1 MAGISTKLWLDAS
14 DFVRGIDKSKKSA
27 NSLKTSM
34 SSIGSGIGSA
44 FSGITKSVG
53 AIGIAAT
60 GAAAAVG
67 GIAYKLISIG
77 EEGLQA
83 ENRIKSVVKTMGL
96 FGTQSGDVANR
107 LIEMA
112 DATELATGVDGDL
125 IMSAQAKLATFKE
138 LAKTAGTTGGAFDRA
153 TQASVD
159 MAAVFGGDASNYAV
173 QLGKALEDPEKGLA
187 ALKRTGALTTS
198 QIKAISEEFAA
209 TGNRAK
215 AFDQVLQ
222 AIETQVGGAANA
234 TASGMSRI
242 KVSIGQMLEEVGKP
256 MSEVFSQFAADVAAM
271 TPQIVA
277 SLSSLAPKIR
287 EVGSTL
293 AAALSEGLSGDTT
306 RLVKIGE
313 IIGEAVV
320 LGFKVALTRGF
331 LEATESASRAIE
343 NLPVLKQIYG
353 FDPFNL
359 AGEKRSDYIS
369 KGKGRVTEGQ
379 IEDGIARIQSLFKE
393 ISISSSPKL
402 SNPNLDSFN
411 EEQRKLRE
419 KRGANK
425 PILPTQ
431 PDAPEGPSAEKQAKA
446 EELRLAQ
453 EAYRLEAEMVRARIA
468 GDEAEI
474 ARLERKKAIQEEITR
489 LEALGMTDKGAQ
501 IQAAIQVLGT
511 KDMEK
516 AQKLVDALQSKNV
529 QVVMDLIGTKEMQK
543 AQALMDKLKGVGVKD
558 TAAKMV
564 DARAAAE
571 EADKNRKDKPKQA
584 GSSGP
589 PAAGQLGSVAR
600 ATNIMMGRA
609 ANDGLLEENRR
620 QSALLRSIEK
630 NTKPKTVKPETAD
643 FVFH

>member
-14 DFVRGIDKSKKSA
+14 DFVRGIDRSKKSA
-27 NSLKTSM
+27 SSLKTSM

-53 AIGIAAT
+53 AISIAST
-60 GAAAAVG
+60 GAAAAIG
-67 GIAYKLISIG
+67 GITYKLISMA
-77 EEGLQA
+77 EEGIQA
-83 ENRIKSVVKTMGL
+83 ENRIKNVVKTMGL
-96 FGTQSGDVANR
+96 FGDQSDDVADR
-107 LIEMA
+107 LIKMA

-125 IMSAQAKLATFKE
+125 IMASQAKLATFKE

-153 TQASVD
+153 TQASLD

-215 AFDQVLQ
+215 AFDQVLK
-222 AIETQVGGAANA
+222 AIETQVGGSANA
-234 TASGMSRI
+234 TASGMARI
-242 KVSIGQMLEEVGKP
+242 KVSVGQMLDEIGKP
-256 MSEVFSQFAADVAAM
+256 MAEVFSQFAADVAAM

-277 SLSSLAPKIR
+277 SLSVLAPKIR

-293 AAALSEGLSGDTT
+293 AAALSEGLAGDTS

-313 IIGEAVV
+313 LIGESVV

-393 ISISSSPKL
+393 ISISSNPKL
-402 SNPNLDSFN
+402 ANPNLESFN
-411 EEQRKLRE
+411 EEQRRLRDQ
-419 KRGANK
+419 RGANK
-425 PILPTQ
+425 PILPTE
-431 PDAPEGPSAEKQAKA
+431 PDTPEGPSAAQQAKA

-453 EAYRLEAEMVRARIA
+453 EAYRLELEMVRARIA
-468 GDEAEI
+468 GNEKKI
-474 ARLERKKAIQEEITR
+474 ADLEKQKAIEEEISR
-489 LEALGMTDKGAQ
+489 LKSLNAKDKNLNA
-501 IQAAIQVLGT
+501 V
-511 KDMEK
+511 
-516 AQKLVDALQSKNV
+516 
-529 QVVMDLIGTKEMQK
+529 
-543 AQALMDKLKGVGVKD
+543 
-558 TAAKMV
+558 AAKNV
-564 DARAAAE
+564 DARAAAD
-571 EADKNRKDKPKQA
+571 EADKAREKKQQGGPSA
-584 GSSGP
+584 GVS
-589 PAAGQLGSVAR
+589 QLGSVAK
-600 ATNIMMGRA
+600 ATNVLMGRA
-609 ANDGLLEENRR
+609 ANDGILQESRR
-620 QSALLRSIEK
+620 QTSLLRTIKE
-630 NTKPKTVKPETAD
+630 NTKPKTTNPEIQIP
-643 FVFH
+643 VFA

>member
-1 MAGISTKLWLDAS
+1 MAGITTKLTLNAS
-14 DFVRGIDKSKKSA
+14 DFVRGIDRSKKSA

-34 SSIGSGIGSA
+34 SSIGSGISSA
-44 FSGITKSVG
+44 FSGVAKSVG

-96 FGTQSGDVANR
+96 FGTQSGDVASR

-125 IMSAQAKLATFKE
+125 IMAAQAKLATFKE

-215 AFDQVLQ
+215 AFDQVLK

-256 MSEVFSQFAADVAAM
+256 MAEVFSQFAADVAAM
-271 TPQIVA
+271 TPKIVA

-293 AAALSEGLSGDTT
+293 AAALSEGLAGDTS

-313 IIGEAVV
+313 LIGESVV
-320 LGFKVALTRGF
+320 LGFKVAITRGF
-331 LEATESASRAIE
+331 AEATESALRLMEDYNPIRKMSKWSQDTFG
-343 NLPVLKQIYG
+343 N
-353 FDPFNL
+353 DPFFNQGKL
-359 AGEKRSDYIS
+359 SEEVSNA
-369 KGKGRVTEGQ
+369 KGPIMENQ
-379 IEDGIARIQSLFKE
+379 IGDGIERIRSLFKE
-393 ISISSSPKL
+393 ISVG
-402 SNPNLDSFN
+402 SNPKKETRSEWND
-411 EEQRKLRE
+411 
-419 KRGANK
+419 KRQAIQNGK
-425 PILPTQ
+425 KILPTQ
-431 PDAPEGPSAEKQAKA
+431 PDTPEGPSAAQQAKA

-453 EAYRLEAEMVRARIA
+453 EAYRLELEMVRARIA
-468 GDEAEI
+468 GNEKKI
-474 ARLERKKAIQEEITR
+474 ADLEKQKAIEEEISR
-489 LEALGMTDKGAQ
+489 LKSLNAKDKNLNA
-501 IQAAIQVLGT
+501 V
-511 KDMEK
+511 
-516 AQKLVDALQSKNV
+516 
-529 QVVMDLIGTKEMQK
+529 
-543 AQALMDKLKGVGVKD
+543 
-558 TAAKMV
+558 AAKNV
-564 DARAAAE
+564 DARAAAD
-571 EADKNRKDKPKQA
+571 EADKAREKKQQGGPSA
-584 GSSGP
+584 GVS
-589 PAAGQLGSVAR
+589 QLGSVAK
-600 ATNIMMGRA
+600 ATNVLMGRA
-609 ANDGLLEENRR
+609 ANDGILQESRR
-620 QSALLRSIEK
+620 QTSLLRTIKE
-630 NTKPKTVKPETAD
+630 NTKPKTTNPEIQIP
-643 FVFH
+643 VFA

>member
-1 MAGISTKLWLDAS
+1 MAGITTKLTLNAS
-14 DFVRGIDKSKKSA
+14 DFVRGIDRSKKSA
-27 NSLKTSM
+27 SSLKTSM
-34 SSIGSGIGSA
+34 SSIGSGISSA

-96 FGTQSGDVANR
+96 FGTQSGDVASR

-125 IMSAQAKLATFKE
+125 IMAAQAKLATFKE

-215 AFDQVLQ
+215 AFDQVLK

-256 MSEVFSQFAADVAAM
+256 MAEVFSQFAADVAAM

-293 AAALSEGLSGDTT
+293 AAALSEGLAGDTS

-313 IIGEAVV
+313 LIGESVV
-320 LGFKVALTRGF
+320 LGFKVAITRGF
-331 LEATESASRAIE
+331 AEATESALRLMEDYNPIRKMSKWSQDTFG
-343 NLPVLKQIYG
+343 N
-353 FDPFNL
+353 DPFFNQGKL
-359 AGEKRSDYIS
+359 SEEVSNA
-369 KGKGRVTEGQ
+369 KGPIMGNQ
-379 IEDGIARIQSLFKE
+379 IGDGIERIRSLFKE
-393 ISISSSPKL
+393 ISVG
-402 SNPNLDSFN
+402 SNPKKITQSEWND
-411 EEQRKLRE
+411 
-419 KRGANK
+419 KRQAIQNGK
-425 PILPTQ
+425 KILPTQ
-431 PDAPEGPSAEKQAKA
+431 PDAPEGPSAAQQAKA

-468 GDEAEI
+468 GDDAEI
-474 ARLERKKAIQEEITR
+474 ARLERKKAIQEEIVA
-489 LEALGMTDKGAQ
+489 LNKLGMTG
-501 IQAAIQVLGT
+501 
-511 KDMEK
+511 KDLKADSKLDPKKAEEK
-516 AQKLVDALQSKNV
+516 ARERIRQ
-529 QVVMDLIGTKEMQK
+529 
-543 AQALMDKLKGVGVKD
+543 

-564 DARAAAE
+564 DARAAAD

-589 PAAGQLGSVAR
+589 PVAGQLGSVAK

-620 QSALLRSIEK
+620 QSTLLRSIEK
-630 NTKPKTVKPETAD
+630 NTKPKPTKTEIPD

>member
-1 MAGISTKLWLDAS
+1 MAGISTKLTLNAS
-14 DFVRGIDKSKKSA
+14 DFVRGIDRSKKSA
-27 NSLKTSM
+27 SSLKTSM

-44 FSGITKSVG
+44 FSSITKGVG

-60 GAAAAVG
+60 GAAAAIG
-67 GIAYKLISIG
+67 GITYKLISIG

-96 FGTQSGDVANR
+96 FGTQSGDVASR

-125 IMSAQAKLATFKE
+125 IMAAQAKLATFKE

-215 AFDQVLQ
+215 AFDQVLK

-256 MSEVFSQFAADVAAM
+256 MAEVFSQFAADVAAM

-293 AAALSEGLSGDTT
+293 AAALSEGLAGDTS

-313 IIGEAVV
+313 LIGESVA

-359 AGEKRSDYIS
+359 AGEKRSEYIR

-393 ISISSSPKL
+393 ISISSNPKL
-402 SNPNLDSFN
+402 ANPNLDSFN
-411 EEQRKLRE
+411 EDQRKRRE
-419 KRGANK
+419 ERGANK

-431 PDAPEGPSAEKQAKA
+431 PDAPEGPSAAQQAKA

-453 EAYRLEAEMVRARIA
+453 EAYRLELEMVRARIA
-468 GDEAEI
+468 GDDAEI
-474 ARLERKKAIQEEITR
+474 ARLERKKAIEEEISR
-489 LEALGMTDKGAQ
+489 LKSLNAKDKNLNA
-501 IQAAIQVLGT
+501 V
-511 KDMEK
+511 
-516 AQKLVDALQSKNV
+516 
-529 QVVMDLIGTKEMQK
+529 
-543 AQALMDKLKGVGVKD
+543 
-558 TAAKMV
+558 AAKNV
-564 DARAAAE
+564 DARAAAD
-571 EADKNRKDKPKQA
+571 EADKAREKKQQGGPSA
-584 GSSGP
+584 GVS
-589 PAAGQLGSVAR
+589 QLGSVAK
-600 ATNIMMGRA
+600 ATNVLMGRA
-609 ANDGLLEENRR
+609 ANDGILEESRR
-620 QSALLRSIEK
+620 QTSLLRTIKE
-630 NTKPKTVKPETAD
+630 NTKPKTTNPEVQIP
-643 FVFH
+643 VFA

>member
-1 MAGISTKLWLDAS
+1 MAGITTKLTLNAS
-14 DFVRGIDKSKKSA
+14 DFVRGIDRSKKSA
-27 NSLKTSM
+27 SSLKTSM

-96 FGTQSGDVANR
+96 FGTQSGDVASR

-125 IMSAQAKLATFKE
+125 IMAAQAKLATFKE

-215 AFDQVLQ
+215 AFDQVLK

-256 MSEVFSQFAADVAAM
+256 MAEVFSQFAADVAAM

-293 AAALSEGLSGDTT
+293 AAALSEGLAGDTS

-313 IIGEAVV
+313 LIGESVV
-320 LGFKVALTRGF
+320 LGFKVAITRGF
-331 LEATESASRAIE
+331 AEATESALRLMEDYNPIRKMSKWSQDTFG
-343 NLPVLKQIYG
+343 N
-353 FDPFNL
+353 DPFFNQGKL
-359 AGEKRSDYIS
+359 SEEVSNA
-369 KGKGRVTEGQ
+369 KGPIMGNQ
-379 IEDGIARIQSLFKE
+379 IGDGIERIRSLFKE
-393 ISISSSPKL
+393 ISVG
-402 SNPNLDSFN
+402 SNPKKITQSEWND
-411 EEQRKLRE
+411 
-419 KRGANK
+419 KRQAIQNGK
-425 PILPTQ
+425 KILPTQ
-431 PDAPEGPSAEKQAKA
+431 PDAPEGPSAAQQAKA

-453 EAYRLEAEMVRARIA
+453 EAYRLELEMVRARIA
-468 GDEAEI
+468 GNEKKI
-474 ARLERKKAIQEEITR
+474 ADLEKQKAIEEEISR
-489 LEALGMTDKGAQ
+489 LKSLNAKDKNLNA
-501 IQAAIQVLGT
+501 V
-511 KDMEK
+511 
-516 AQKLVDALQSKNV
+516 
-529 QVVMDLIGTKEMQK
+529 
-543 AQALMDKLKGVGVKD
+543 
-558 TAAKMV
+558 AAKNV
-564 DARAAAE
+564 DARAAAD
-571 EADKNRKDKPKQA
+571 EADKAREKKQQGGPSA
-584 GSSGP
+584 GVS
-589 PAAGQLGSVAR
+589 QLGSVAK
-600 ATNIMMGRA
+600 ATNVLMGRA
-609 ANDGLLEENRR
+609 ANDGILEENRR
-620 QSALLRSIEK
+620 QTSLLRTIKE
-630 NTKPKTVKPETAD
+630 NTKPKTTNPPEVYIP
-643 FVFH
+643 VFGG

>member
-1 MAGISTKLWLDAS
+1 
-14 DFVRGIDKSKKSA
+14 
-27 NSLKTSM
+27 
-34 SSIGSGIGSA
+34 
-44 FSGITKSVG
+44 
-53 AIGIAAT
+53 
-60 GAAAAVG
+60 
-67 GIAYKLISIG
+67 
-77 EEGLQA
+77 
-83 ENRIKSVVKTMGL
+83 
-96 FGTQSGDVANR
+96 
-107 LIEMA
+107 
-112 DATELATGVDGDL
+112 VDGDL
-125 IMSAQAKLATFKE
+125 IMAAQAKLATFKE

-159 MAAVFGGDASNYAV
+159 MAAIFGGDASNYAV

-215 AFDQVLQ
+215 AFDQVLK

-313 IIGEAVV
+313 LIGESVV

-359 AGEKRSDYIS
+359 AGEKRSAYIS

-393 ISISSSPKL
+393 ISISSNPKL

-425 PILPTQ
+425 PILPTE
-431 PDAPEGPSAEKQAKA
+431 PDAPEGPSAAQQAKA

-468 GDEAEI
+468 GDEKKI
-474 ARLERKKAIQEEITR
+474 ADLERQKAIQEEIVA
-489 LEALGMTDKGAQ
+489 LNKLGMTGKNAQ
-501 IQAAIQVLGT
+501 
-511 KDMEK
+511 
-516 AQKLVDALQSKNV
+516 
-529 QVVMDLIGTKEMQK
+529 
-543 AQALMDKLKGVGVKD
+543 D

-564 DARAAAE
+564 DARAAAD
-571 EADKNRKDKPKQA
+571 EADKAREKKQQGGPSA
-584 GSSGP
+584 GVS
-589 PAAGQLGSVAR
+589 QLGSVAK
-600 ATNIMMGRA
+600 ATNVLMGRA
-609 ANDGLLEENRR
+609 ANDGILEENRR
-620 QSALLRSIEK
+620 QTSLLRTIKE
-630 NTKPKTVKPETAD
+630 NTKPKTTNPEVQIP
-643 FVFH
+643 VFA

>member
-1 MAGISTKLWLDAS
+1 MAGISTKLTLNAS
-14 DFVRGIDKSKKSA
+14 DFVRGIDRSKKSA

-60 GAAAAVG
+60 GAAAAIG
-67 GIAYKLISIG
+67 GITYKLISMA
-77 EEGLQA
+77 EEGIQA
-83 ENRIKSVVKTMGL
+83 ENRIKNVVKTMGL
-96 FGTQSGDVANR
+96 FGDQSDDVADR
-107 LIEMA
+107 LIKMA

-125 IMSAQAKLATFKE
+125 IMASQAKLATFKE

-153 TQASVD
+153 TQASLD

-215 AFDQVLQ
+215 AFDQVLK
-222 AIETQVGGAANA
+222 AIETQVGGSANA
-234 TASGMSRI
+234 TASGMARI
-242 KVSIGQMLEEVGKP
+242 KVSVGQMLDEIGKP
-256 MSEVFSQFAADVAAM
+256 MAEVFSQFAADVAAM

-277 SLSSLAPKIR
+277 SLSVLAPKIR

-293 AAALSEGLSGDTT
+293 AAALSEGLAGDTS

-313 IIGEAVV
+313 LIGESVV

-393 ISISSSPKL
+393 ISISSNPKL
-402 SNPNLDSFN
+402 ANPNLESFN
-411 EEQRKLRE
+411 EEQRRLRDQ
-419 KRGANK
+419 RGANK
-425 PILPTQ
+425 PILPTE
-431 PDAPEGPSAEKQAKA
+431 PDTPEGPSAAQQAKA

-453 EAYRLEAEMVRARIA
+453 EAYRLELEMVRARIA
-468 GDEAEI
+468 GNEKKI
-474 ARLERKKAIQEEITR
+474 ADLEKQKAIEEEISR
-489 LEALGMTDKGAQ
+489 LKSLNAKDKNLNA
-501 IQAAIQVLGT
+501 V
-511 KDMEK
+511 
-516 AQKLVDALQSKNV
+516 
-529 QVVMDLIGTKEMQK
+529 
-543 AQALMDKLKGVGVKD
+543 
-558 TAAKMV
+558 AAKNV
-564 DARAAAE
+564 DARAAAD
-571 EADKNRKDKPKQA
+571 EADKAREKKQQGGPSA
-584 GSSGP
+584 GVS
-589 PAAGQLGSVAR
+589 QLGSVAK
-600 ATNIMMGRA
+600 ATNVLMGRA
-609 ANDGLLEENRR
+609 ANDGILEESRR
-620 QSALLRSIEK
+620 QTSLLRTIKE
-630 NTKPKTVKPETAD
+630 NTKPKTTNPEIQIP
-643 FVFH
+643 VFA

>member
-1 MAGISTKLWLDAS
+1 MAGISTKLTLNAS
-14 DFVRGIDKSKKSA
+14 DFVRGIDRSKKSA
-27 NSLKTSM
+27 SSLKTSM

-44 FSGITKSVG
+44 FSSITKGVG

-96 FGTQSGDVANR
+96 FGTQSGDVASR

-125 IMSAQAKLATFKE
+125 IMAAQAKLATFKE

-215 AFDQVLQ
+215 AFDQVLK

-313 IIGEAVV
+313 LIGESVV

-359 AGEKRSDYIS
+359 AGEKRSAYIS

-393 ISISSSPKL
+393 ISISSNPKL

-425 PILPTQ
+425 PILPTE
-431 PDAPEGPSAEKQAKA
+431 PDAPEGPSAAQQAKA

-468 GDEAEI
+468 GDEKKI
-474 ARLERKKAIQEEITR
+474 ADLERQKAIQEEIVA
-489 LEALGMTDKGAQ
+489 LNKLGMTGKNAQ
-501 IQAAIQVLGT
+501 
-511 KDMEK
+511 
-516 AQKLVDALQSKNV
+516 
-529 QVVMDLIGTKEMQK
+529 
-543 AQALMDKLKGVGVKD
+543 D

-564 DARAAAE
+564 DARAAAD
-571 EADKNRKDKPKQA
+571 EADKAREKKPQGGPSA
-584 GSSGP
+584 GVS
-589 PAAGQLGSVAR
+589 QLGSVAK
-600 ATNIMMGRA
+600 ATNVLMGRA
-609 ANDGLLEENRR
+609 ANDGILEENRR
-620 QSALLRSIEK
+620 QTSLLRTIKE
-630 NTKPKTVKPETAD
+630 NTKPKTTNPPEVPIP
-643 FVFH
+643 VFA

>member
-14 DFVRGIDKSKKSA
+14 DFVRGIDRSKKSA

-34 SSIGSGIGSA
+34 SSIGSGISSA
-44 FSGITKSVG
+44 FSGVAKSVG

-96 FGTQSGDVANR
+96 FGTQSGDVASR

-125 IMSAQAKLATFKE
+125 IMAAQAKLATFKE

-215 AFDQVLQ
+215 AFDQVLK

-256 MSEVFSQFAADVAAM
+256 MAEVFSQFAADVAAM

-293 AAALSEGLSGDTT
+293 AAALSEGLAGDTS

-313 IIGEAVV
+313 LMGEAVA
-320 LGFKVALTRGF
+320 LGLKVAITRTLIETEESIRRF
-331 LEATESASRAIE
+331 LE
-343 NLPVLKQIYG
+343 NLPGIKQIYG
-353 FDPFNL
+353 FDPFDQ
-359 AGEKRSDYIS
+359 AGEKPSEYIR

-379 IEDGIARIQSLFKE
+379 IEDGIARIQSIFEE
-393 ISISSSPKL
+393 ISIDSNPKL
-402 SNPNLDSFN
+402 GNPNLDSFN
-411 EEQRKLRE
+411 EDQRKRRE
-419 KRGANK
+419 ARGANK
-425 PILPTQ
+425 PILPTE
-431 PDAPEGPSAEKQAKA
+431 PDTPEGPSDKQKAKA

-468 GDEAEI
+468 GNEKKI
-474 ARLERKKAIQEEITR
+474 ADLERQKAIQEEIVA
-489 LEALGMTDKGAQ
+489 LNKLGMTG
-501 IQAAIQVLGT
+501 
-511 KDMEK
+511 KDLKADSKLDPKKAEEK
-516 AQKLVDALQSKNV
+516 ARERIRQ
-529 QVVMDLIGTKEMQK
+529 
-543 AQALMDKLKGVGVKD
+543 

-564 DARAAAE
+564 DARAAAD
-571 EADKNRKDKPKQA
+571 EADKAREKKPQGGPSA
-584 GSSGP
+584 GVS
-589 PAAGQLGSVAR
+589 QLGSVAK
-600 ATNIMMGRA
+600 ATNVLMGRA
-609 ANDGLLEENRR
+609 ANDGILEENRR
-620 QSALLRSIEK
+620 QTSLLRTIKE
-630 NTKPKTVKPETAD
+630 NTKPKTTNPPEVPIP
-643 FVFH
+643 VFA

>member
-14 DFVRGIDKSKKSA
+14 DFVRGIDRSKKSA
-27 NSLKTSM
+27 SSLKTSM

-96 FGTQSGDVANR
+96 FGTQSGDVASR

-125 IMSAQAKLATFKE
+125 IMAAQAKLATFKE

-215 AFDQVLQ
+215 AFDQVLK

-256 MSEVFSQFAADVAAM
+256 MAEVFSQFAADVAAM

-293 AAALSEGLSGDTT
+293 AAALSEGLAGDTS

-313 IIGEAVV
+313 LMGESVA
-320 LGFKVALTRGF
+320 LGLKVAITRTLIETEESIRRF
-331 LEATESASRAIE
+331 LE
-343 NLPVLKQIYG
+343 NLPGIKQLYG
-353 FDPFNL
+353 FDPL
-359 AGEKRSDYIS
+359 DLGGEKPSEYIR

-393 ISISSSPKL
+393 ISISSNPKL
-402 SNPNLDSFN
+402 ANPNLESFN
-411 EEQRKLRE
+411 EEQRRLRDQ
-419 KRGANK
+419 RGANK
-425 PILPTQ
+425 PILPTE
-431 PDAPEGPSAEKQAKA
+431 PDTPEGPSAAQQAKA

-468 GDEAEI
+468 GNEKKI
-474 ARLERKKAIQEEITR
+474 ADLERQKAIQEEIVA
-489 LEALGMTDKGAQ
+489 LNKLGMTGDKA
-501 IQAAIQVLGT
+501 
-511 KDMEK
+511 
-516 AQKLVDALQSKNV
+516 
-529 QVVMDLIGTKEMQK
+529 
-543 AQALMDKLKGVGVKD
+543 KD

-564 DARAAAE
+564 DARAAAD
-571 EADKNRKDKPKQA
+571 EADKAREKKQQGGPSA
-584 GSSGP
+584 GVS
-589 PAAGQLGSVAR
+589 QLGSVAK
-600 ATNIMMGRA
+600 ATNVLMGRA
-609 ANDGLLEENRR
+609 ANDGILEESRR
-620 QSALLRSIEK
+620 QTSLLRTIKE
-630 NTKPKTVKPETAD
+630 NTKPKTTNPEIQIP
-643 FVFH
+643 VFA

>member
-1 MAGISTKLWLDAS
+1 MAGITTKLTLNAS
-14 DFVRGIDKSKKSA
+14 DFVRGIDRSKKSA
-27 NSLKTSM
+27 SSLKTSM

-96 FGTQSGDVANR
+96 FGTQSGDVASR

-125 IMSAQAKLATFKE
+125 IMAAQAKLATFKE

-215 AFDQVLQ
+215 AFDQVLK

-256 MSEVFSQFAADVAAM
+256 MAEVFSQFAADVAAM

-293 AAALSEGLSGDTT
+293 AAALSEGLAGDTS

-313 IIGEAVV
+313 LIGESVV
-320 LGFKVALTRGF
+320 LGFKVAITRGF
-331 LEATESASRAIE
+331 AEATESALRLMEDYNPIRKMSKWSQDTFG
-343 NLPVLKQIYG
+343 N
-353 FDPFNL
+353 DPFFNQGKL
-359 AGEKRSDYIS
+359 SEEVSNA
-369 KGKGRVTEGQ
+369 KGPIMGNQ
-379 IEDGIARIQSLFKE
+379 IGDGIERIRSLFKE
-393 ISISSSPKL
+393 ISVG
-402 SNPNLDSFN
+402 SNPKKITQSEWND
-411 EEQRKLRE
+411 
-419 KRGANK
+419 KRQAIQNGK
-425 PILPTQ
+425 KILPTQ
-431 PDAPEGPSAEKQAKA
+431 PDAPEGPSAAQQAKA

-453 EAYRLEAEMVRARIA
+453 EAYRLELEMVRARIA
-468 GDEAEI
+468 GDEKKI
-474 ARLERKKAIQEEITR
+474 ADLERQKAIQEEIVA
-489 LEALGMTDKGAQ
+489 LNKLGMTG
-501 IQAAIQVLGT
+501 
-511 KDMEK
+511 KDLKADSKLDPKKAEEK
-516 AQKLVDALQSKNV
+516 ARERIRQ
-529 QVVMDLIGTKEMQK
+529 
-543 AQALMDKLKGVGVKD
+543 

-564 DARAAAE
+564 DARAAAD

-589 PAAGQLGSVAR
+589 PVAGQLGSVAK

-620 QSALLRSIEK
+620 QSTLLRSIEK
-630 NTKPKTVKPETAD
+630 NTKPKPTKTEIPD

>member
-1 MAGISTKLWLDAS
+1 MAGITTKLTLNAS
-14 DFVRGIDKSKKSA
+14 DFVRGIDRSKKSA
-27 NSLKTSM
+27 LSLKTSM
-34 SSIGSGIGSA
+34 SSIGTGISSA
-44 FSGITKSVG
+44 FSGVAKSVG

-60 GAAAAVG
+60 GAAAAIG

-83 ENRIKSVVKTMGL
+83 ENRIKNVVKTMGL
-96 FGTQSGDVANR
+96 FGDQSDDVADR
-107 LIEMA
+107 LIKMA

-125 IMSAQAKLATFKE
+125 IMASQAKLATFKE
-138 LAKTAGTTGGAFDRA
+138 LAKTAGTAGGAFDRA
-153 TQASVD
+153 TQASLD

-215 AFDQVLQ
+215 AFDQVLK

-277 SLSSLAPKIR
+277 SLSGLAPKIR

-293 AAALSEGLSGDTT
+293 AAALSEGLAGDTS

-313 IIGEAVV
+313 LIGEAVV

-393 ISISSSPKL
+393 ISIDSNPKL
-402 SNPNLDSFN
+402 GNPNLDSFN
-411 EEQRKLRE
+411 EDQRKRRE
-419 KRGANK
+419 ARGANK
-425 PILPTQ
+425 PILPTE
-431 PDAPEGPSAEKQAKA
+431 PDTPEGPSAAQQAKA
-446 EELRLAQ
+446 EELRLTQ
-453 EAYRLEAEMVRARIA
+453 EAYRLEAEMVRARIV
-468 GDEAEI
+468 GDEKKI
-474 ARLERKKAIQEEITR
+474 ADLERQKSIQEEISR
-489 LEALGMTDKGAQ
+489 LRSLGMTGDKA
-501 IQAAIQVLGT
+501 
-511 KDMEK
+511 
-516 AQKLVDALQSKNV
+516 
-529 QVVMDLIGTKEMQK
+529 
-543 AQALMDKLKGVGVKD
+543 KD

-571 EADKNRKDKPKQA
+571 EADKNRKDKPKQV

-589 PAAGQLGSVAR
+589 PVAGQLGSVAR

-630 NTKPKTVKPETAD
+630 NTKPKTIKTEIPD

>member
-1 MAGISTKLWLDAS
+1 MAGITTKLTLNAS
-14 DFVRGIDKSKKSA
+14 DFVRGIDRSKKSA

-60 GAAAAVG
+60 GAAAAIG

-125 IMSAQAKLATFKE
+125 IMASQAKLATFKE

-153 TQASVD
+153 TQASLD

-215 AFDQVLQ
+215 AFDQVLK

-256 MSEVFSQFAADVAAM
+256 MSEVFSQFAADVAKM
-271 TPQIVA
+271 TPQIVE
-277 SLSSLAPKIR
+277 SLSGLAPKIR
-287 EVGSTL
+287 EVGYTIT
-293 AAALSEGLSGDTT
+293 AALAEALQGDTG
-306 RLVKIGE
+306 RMVKIGE
-313 IIGEAVV
+313 LIGESVV

-331 LEATESASRAIE
+331 AEATESTLRLMEDYNPIRKMSKWSQKTFG
-343 NLPVLKQIYG
+343 N
-353 FDPFNL
+353 DPFFNQGKL
-359 AGEKRSDYIS
+359 SEEVSNA
-369 KGKGRVTEGQ
+369 KGPIMGNQ
-379 IEDGIARIQSLFKE
+379 IEDGIERIRGLFKE
-393 ISISSSPKL
+393 ISV
-402 SNPNLDSFN
+402 
-411 EEQRKLRE
+411 
-419 KRGANK
+419 ANTPQKQPPSDFFSKQKANSK

-431 PDAPEGPSAEKQAKA
+431 PDAPEGPSAENKAKA

-468 GDEAEI
+468 GDEKKI
-474 ARLERKKAIQEEITR
+474 ADLERQKAIQEEIVA
-489 LEALGMTDKGAQ
+489 LNKLGMTGKNAQ
-501 IQAAIQVLGT
+501 
-511 KDMEK
+511 
-516 AQKLVDALQSKNV
+516 
-529 QVVMDLIGTKEMQK
+529 
-543 AQALMDKLKGVGVKD
+543 D

-564 DARAAAE
+564 DARAAAD
-571 EADKNRKDKPKQA
+571 EADKNRKEKPKSQA
-584 GSSGP
+584 GTGGGV
-589 PAAGQLGSVAR
+589 AQLGSVAK
-600 ATNIMMGRA
+600 ATNVLMGRA
-609 ANDGLLEENRR
+609 ANDGILEESRR
-620 QSALLRSIEK
+620 QTSLLRTIKE
-630 NTKPKTVKPETAD
+630 NTKPKTTNPEIQIP
-643 FVFH
+643 VFA

>member
-1 MAGISTKLWLDAS
+1 
-14 DFVRGIDKSKKSA
+14 
-27 NSLKTSM
+27 
-34 SSIGSGIGSA
+34 
-44 FSGITKSVG
+44 
-53 AIGIAAT
+53 
-60 GAAAAVG
+60 
-67 GIAYKLISIG
+67 
-77 EEGLQA
+77 
-83 ENRIKSVVKTMGL
+83 
-96 FGTQSGDVANR
+96 
-107 LIEMA
+107 
-112 DATELATGVDGDL
+112 
-125 IMSAQAKLATFKE
+125 
-138 LAKTAGTTGGAFDRA
+138 
-153 TQASVD
+153 
-159 MAAVFGGDASNYAV
+159 
-173 QLGKALEDPEKGLA
+173 LA

-215 AFDQVLQ
+215 AFDQVLK

-313 IIGEAVV
+313 LIGESVV

-359 AGEKRSDYIS
+359 AGEKRSAYIS

-393 ISISSSPKL
+393 ISISSNPKL

-425 PILPTQ
+425 PILPTE
-431 PDAPEGPSAEKQAKA
+431 PDAPEGPSAAQQAKA

-468 GDEAEI
+468 GDEKKI
-474 ARLERKKAIQEEITR
+474 ADLERQKAIQEEIVA
-489 LEALGMTDKGAQ
+489 LNKLGMTGKNAQ
-501 IQAAIQVLGT
+501 
-511 KDMEK
+511 
-516 AQKLVDALQSKNV
+516 
-529 QVVMDLIGTKEMQK
+529 
-543 AQALMDKLKGVGVKD
+543 D

-564 DARAAAE
+564 DARAAAD
-571 EADKNRKDKPKQA
+571 EADKAREKKQQGGPSA
-584 GSSGP
+584 GVS
-589 PAAGQLGSVAR
+589 QLGSVAK
-600 ATNIMMGRA
+600 ATNVLMGRA
-609 ANDGLLEENRR
+609 ANDGILEENRR
-620 QSALLRSIEK
+620 QTSLLRTIKE
-630 NTKPKTVKPETAD
+630 NTKPKTTTTSEVYIP
-643 FVFH
+643 VFGG

>member
-1 MAGISTKLWLDAS
+1 MAGISTKLTLNAS
-14 DFVRGIDKSKKSA
+14 DFVRGIDRSKKSA

-44 FSGITKSVG
+44 FSGITKGVG

-60 GAAAAVG
+60 GAAAAIG
-67 GIAYKLISIG
+67 GITYKLISIG

-96 FGTQSGDVANR
+96 FGTQSGDVASR

-125 IMSAQAKLATFKE
+125 IMAAQAKLATFKE

-234 TASGMSRI
+234 TASGMSRM

-256 MSEVFSQFAADVAAM
+256 MAEVFSQFAADVAKM

-277 SLSSLAPKIR
+277 SLSELAPKIR
-287 EVGSTL
+287 EVGGTL

-313 IIGEAVV
+313 LMGEAVA
-320 LGFKVALTRGF
+320 LGFKVAITRGF
-331 LEATESASRAIE
+331 MEATESAFGFLEDINPIRKLSKWSQDTFGNDPTFNQGKISE
-343 NLPVLKQIYG
+343 NI
-353 FDPFNL
+353 
-359 AGEKRSDYIS
+359 AS
-369 KGKGRVTEGQ
+369 GKGRVTEGQ
-379 IEDGIARIQSLFKE
+379 IEDGIERIQKLFKE
-393 ISISSSPKL
+393 ISITNTPQKPAPLKSSGAST
-402 SNPNLDSFN
+402 NPDGS
-411 EEQRKLRE
+411 KP
-419 KRGANK
+419 

-431 PDAPEGPSAEKQAKA
+431 PSAPEGPSESAQKEAEAAKKKA

-453 EAYRLEAEMVRARIA
+453 EQYRLEAEMVRARIA
-468 GDEAEI
+468 GDEKKLAD
-474 ARLERKKAIQEEITR
+474 LERQKAIQEEIVA
-489 LEALGMTDKGAQ
+489 LNKLGMTGDKA
-501 IQAAIQVLGT
+501 
-511 KDMEK
+511 
-516 AQKLVDALQSKNV
+516 
-529 QVVMDLIGTKEMQK
+529 
-543 AQALMDKLKGVGVKD
+543 KD

-564 DARAAAE
+564 DARKAAE
-571 EADKNRKDKPKQA
+571 EADKAREDKQKQA
-584 GSSGP
+584 GPS
-589 PAAGQLGSVAR
+589 AGVSTLGSVAK
-600 ATNIMMGRA
+600 ATNVLMGRA
-609 ANDGLLEENRR
+609 ANDGILEENRR
-620 QSALLRSIEK
+620 QTSLLRTIKE
-630 NTKPKTVKPETAD
+630 NTKPKTANPELQIP
-643 FVFH
+643 VFA

>member
-1 MAGISTKLWLDAS
+1 MAGITTKLTLNAS
-14 DFVRGIDKSKKSA
+14 DFVRGIDRSKKSA
-27 NSLKTSM
+27 SSLKTSM

-96 FGTQSGDVANR
+96 FGTQSGDVASR

-125 IMSAQAKLATFKE
+125 IMAAQAKLATFKE

-215 AFDQVLQ
+215 AFDQVLK

-277 SLSSLAPKIR
+277 SLSGLAPKIR
-287 EVGSTL
+287 KVGSTL
-293 AAALSEGLSGDTT
+293 AAALSEGLAGDTS

-313 IIGEAVV
+313 LIGESVV
-320 LGFKVALTRGF
+320 LGFKVAITRGF
-331 LEATESASRAIE
+331 AEATESALRLMEDYNPIRKMSKWSQDTFG
-343 NLPVLKQIYG
+343 N
-353 FDPFNL
+353 DPFFNQGKL
-359 AGEKRSDYIS
+359 SEEVSNAKGPIMEK
-369 KGKGRVTEGQ
+369 Q
-379 IEDGIARIQSLFKE
+379 IEDGIARIQNLFKE
-393 ISISSSPKL
+393 ISISSNPKL
-402 SNPNLDSFN
+402 ANPNLDSFN
-411 EEQRKLRE
+411 EDQRKRRE
-419 KRGANK
+419 ERGANK
-425 PILPTQ
+425 PILPTE
-431 PDAPEGPSAEKQAKA
+431 PDTPEGPSAAQQAKA

-453 EAYRLEAEMVRARIA
+453 EAYRLELEMVRARIA
-468 GDEAEI
+468 GNEKKI
-474 ARLERKKAIQEEITR
+474 ADLEKQKAIEEEISR
-489 LEALGMTDKGAQ
+489 LKSLNAKDKNLNA
-501 IQAAIQVLGT
+501 V
-511 KDMEK
+511 
-516 AQKLVDALQSKNV
+516 
-529 QVVMDLIGTKEMQK
+529 
-543 AQALMDKLKGVGVKD
+543 
-558 TAAKMV
+558 AAKNV
-564 DARAAAE
+564 DARAAAD
-571 EADKNRKDKPKQA
+571 EADKAREKKQQGGPSA
-584 GSSGP
+584 GVN
-589 PAAGQLGSVAR
+589 QLGSVAK
-600 ATNIMMGRA
+600 ATNVLMGRA
-609 ANDGLLEENRR
+609 ANDGILEESRR
-620 QSALLRSIEK
+620 QTSLLRTIKE
-630 NTKPKTVKPETAD
+630 NTKPKTTNPEIQIP
-643 FVFH
+643 VFA